1 MKCQCMLNQGDISK
15 EELRRKNLR
24 RAVVYFSLLIFVQ
37 ITVLL
42 IIRAYI
48 NVLRLEVH
56 LLALAL
62 VILAGI
68 FVATVLPI
76 LLGKII
82 FGSKLW
88 G

>member
-1 MKCQCMLNQGDISK
+1 MLNQGDISK